1 MWIGKAKRLKR
12 QNRCFHQDERIDD
25 MMLGKTLLHDVD
37 INAIINDVFEKN
49 EEEIKLHHC
58 NIVPN

>member
-12 QNRCFHQDERIDD
+12 KNCCFYQDERIDN
-25 MMLGKTLLHDVD
+25 MMFGKTFLHDVD
-37 INAIINDVFEKN
+37 VNAIINDVFEKN
-49 EEEIKLHHC
+49 EEEIKLHHR